1 MKNILV
7 LILLFFSISASAVK
21 KTVYVYF
28 EMGMDYITIR
38 LKNGT
43 MKTLTAKDGDRYEH
57 FDDYY
62 EFDKSLIEPTIVSGG
77 ISTSFR
83 CVHGRIRFV
92 SSPSAADYVARKVN
106 QPQHADVEVTFVNN
120 AGDANNCGEWFITK
134 GDADYTVYLASPG
147 ELPEPDFTVYFNR

>member
-1 MKNILV
+1 MKRL
-7 LILLFFSISASAVK
+7 LLFSLLLVSLACFSKSKKIVVVAS
-21 KTVYVYF
+21 TSWP
-28 EMGMDYITIR
+28 DSTIVWF
-38 LKNGT
+38 KNGT
-43 MKTLTAKDGDRYEH
+43 TKKISTADFKANYEVRLQ
-57 FDDYY
+57 YY
-62 EFDKSLIEPTIVSGG
+62 PGATVVSGG
-77 ISTSFR
+77 ISTSFM